1 MALRRQRPFGTDEVS
16 AVNVIGPPLIKRL
29 CGRLDIPSPNANYVY
44 LCMPFIDAKVLLHGK
59 IDLAHYRGPELTD
72 PVTHELATPPCRAKP
87 TSRRAP
93 GW

>member
-1 MALRRQRPFGTDEVS
+1 MALRRQRPFGADEVS

-29 CGRLDIPSPNANYVY
+29 CGRLGIPSPNANYAY
-44 LCMPFIDAKVLLHGK
+44 LCMPFIGAKVLLHGK